1 MRSIFYTREEVDAA
15 RRRNLPRLRQFVA
28 ECRREHPIPH
38 RQELSAKDKCRLR
51 IYREAMRGFKPYSPF
66 NEQCVGLLFSDVV
79 GLLAARNIFR
89 AYESCL
95 VLLTGPELARWQATG
110 EHLPDGWYWYFGWK
124 VHTEVPPRYRPDIVH
139 APPGGGASAQHEF
152 ERQHFEERARLGRA
166 LQQGDA
172 DYFPP
177 PDGFEYW
184 TLMSCRG
191 ATAMYDLWRYD
202 GREAT
207 FVMPSI
213 AGVCCEEGPIE
224 EWYE

>member
-1 MRSIFYTREEVDAA
+1 MRSIFYTREEINAA

-28 ECRREHPIPH
+28 ECRLENPIPH
-38 RQELSAKDKCRLR
+38 REDLSTKDKCRLR
-51 IYREAMRGFKPYSPF
+51 VYKEVMRGFKPYSPF
-66 NEQCVGLLFSDVV
+66 NERCVGLLFSDVV
-79 GLLAARNIFR
+79 GLLAARSIFQ
-89 AYESCL
+89 AHENCL
-95 VLLTGPELARWQATG
+95 VLLTGPELARWHATG

-124 VHTEVPPRYRPDIVH
+124 VHTEVPPRFRPGVH
-139 APPGGGASAQHEF
+139 PNDPSIGAIEQDDSLLELAE
-152 ERQHFEERARLGRA
+152 ARVRVGLA
-166 LQQGDA
+166 LQEGDGKNI
-172 DYFPP
+172 PP

-213 AGVCCEEGPIE
+213 AGICCEEGPIE